1 MKIMDSKAE
10 QMSEGISTEHE
21 HAPTYARLEAFI
33 KENGKL
39 PPARWLYASIA
50 QDHLAENPEY
60 YSILK
65 KARL

>member
-10 QMSEGISTEHE
+10 QMSEGIKTETEHE
-21 HAPTYARLEAFI
+21 PTYARLEAYV

-50 QDHLAENPEY
+50 QDHLAENPDY
-60 YSILK
+60 YGILK
-65 KARL
+65 TVHL